1 MIVKYFEYEIPTICL
16 YYSSLLEDSAIF
28 NEILWGIEEEGIPF
42 KILNKGDSLSSEEL
56 SHMAAQDSKLAVGIG
71 IDKDRKVTLTLN
83 KLKIDKPLFT
93 ISLDD
98 SSKELRVL
106 GANAGRLVKGIA
118 FK

>member
-16 YYSSLLEDSAIF
+16 YYSSLLKDLTVF

-42 KILNKGDSLSSEEL
+42 QILDKEESLSSEEL

-98 SSKELRVL
+98 SSKELRIL